1 MVHETKQTSGKE
13 KHHGHG
19 DDEIALADDEIE
31 EIEISQKKTMYDRIT
46 DVMEK
51 FASTRVGQMMIEK
64 TDRVLKVVEDTAKWS
79 LPQDDNEIK
88 LERPLPWIFFLTLIV
103 WLRVFRIWLSVA
115 SYIVGAQPV
124 TPHTIVY
131 YMQTKRRRLRAIRV
145 QGLKSIRSREIE
157 TTVMYSSNKNVTFMG
172 KLRKLFDSAICKP
185 GQHREVPARRIFA
198 QDGKG
203 SKEPATE
210 RSSKRPRDEEVD
222 QNLTVDEMLEKY
234 ANEDSDN
241 DSDYVPKEDEENDDS
256 STSNTSATSD
266 EEAEKLKEEQTDDTN
281 KGSNKSQSDDKSKEH
296 KKDEIKENGGVK
308 HRPKPKPLEETKT
321 ESQAA
326 ADSEND
332 QIHTPKD
339 TTNTNGSS
347 ENRQNSETPAATA
360 EVAPHHT
367 AMNTPK
373 TSQNHLAAPQDN
385 KQKSTPGHE
394 SAASLKPQIV
404 TATKAVPLI
413 PHPEKVENKSYRTI
427 TTQTAIELDW
437 TITIKTEITH
447 TKHYPKLESIDCSVN
462 LAPTTSSH
470 TKDYPKLDKLDCSV
484 NLTPASSTED
494 IFYSPVGSPQD
505 FHSIFHPAPIVK
517 DATGAAQTS
526 TPKEADRHE
535 SSSGET
541 PETVNA
547 ANQKKNLNH
556 PTHNKHHHHHHNAK
570 NRNKNRR

>member
-19 DDEIALADDEIE
+19 EDEIAVADDEIE
-31 EIEISQKKTMYDRIT
+31 EIELSQKKTMYDRIT
-46 DVMEK
+46 EVMEK

-79 LPQDDNEIK
+79 LPQDDNEIQ

-103 WLRVFRIWLSVA
+103 WLRVLRIWLSVA

-157 TTVMYSSNKNVTFMG
+157 NTVMYSSNKNVTFMG

-203 SKEPATE
+203 SKESTTE

-256 STSNTSATSD
+256 STSNTSVTSD
-266 EEAEKLKEEQTDDTN
+266 EETEKLKPEQTDDTN
-281 KGSNKSQSDDKSKEH
+281 KDSNKSQNDNKPKEQ

-308 HRPKPKPLEETKT
+308 HRPKPKPLEENKT

-332 QIHTPKD
+332 KMHTPKE
-339 TTNTNGSS
+339 TTNTNSSS
-347 ENRQNSETPAATA
+347 EERQNNETPAATA
-360 EVAPHHT
+360 EVAPPQT

-373 TSQNHLAAPQDN
+373 TSQNHLAAPKMEEN

-447 TKHYPKLESIDCSVN
+447 TKHYPKLENIDCSVN

-470 TKDYPKLDKLDCSV
+470 MKHYPKLDKLDCSV

-517 DATGAAQTS
+517 DATGADFS
-526 TPKEADRHE
+526 FSPNFH
-535 SSSGET
+535 
-541 PETVNA
+541 
-547 ANQKKNLNH
+547 
-556 PTHNKHHHHHHNAK
+556 AK
-570 NRNKNRR
+570 RS

>member
-198 QDGKG
+198 QDGKS

-281 KGSNKSQSDDKSKEH
+281 KGNNKSQSDDKSKEH

-326 ADSEND
+326 ADSDND

-339 TTNTNGSS
+339 TTSTNGSS
-347 ENRQNSETPAATA
+347 EDRQNSETPAATA

-373 TSQNHLAAPQDN
+373 TSQSHLAAPQDN

-404 TATKAVPLI
+404 TATKA
-413 PHPEKVENKSYRTI
+413 
-427 TTQTAIELDW
+427 
-437 TITIKTEITH
+437 
-447 TKHYPKLESIDCSVN
+447 
-462 LAPTTSSH
+462 
-470 TKDYPKLDKLDCSV
+470 
-484 NLTPASSTED
+484 
-494 IFYSPVGSPQD
+494 
-505 FHSIFHPAPIVK
+505 
-517 DATGAAQTS
+517 AQTS

-547 ANQKKNLNH
+547 PNQKKNLNH